1 VLTLA
6 AAMAAWTKLFTRGRP
21 PAEEAT
27 AGDPRRRWMAR
38 PPGRRRADRGPLTV
52 SLYAGDL
59 VDAPAAAICTSTNPR
74 LSLLGGTGGAV
85 VLEGGRGVKREA
97 EALLERRR
105 QAGHAEMEVGS
116 VHITTAGTLPH
127 ELVIHC
133 VASDALHRSS
143 PAIVRRCV
151 LGALAAA
158 DDAGCASVAMPVFGS
173 GHSSLDF
180 DEALGV
186 IAEALRDGATDVEEV
201 VVVIPDRDRVP
212 RARRQLDAVLAAAAA
227 S

>member
-1 VLTLA
+1 V
-6 AAMAAWTKLFTRGRP
+6 AWTRLFTKSRP
-21 PAEEAT
+21 QADGGSAAT
-27 AGDPRRRWMAR
+27 AGRRWTAR
-38 PPGRRRADRGPLTV
+38 QAGRRQAARGPLIV

-105 QAGHAEMEVGS
+105 QGGHAEMEVGS
-116 VHITTAGTLPH
+116 VHPTTAGSLPH

-133 VASDALHRSS
+133 VASDARHRSS

-151 LGALAAA
+151 HGALAAA
-158 DDAGCASVAMPVFGS
+158 DAAGCASVAMPVFGS
-173 GHSSLDF
+173 GHSSLEL
-180 DEALGV
+180 DEALGAM
-186 IAEALRDGATDVEEV
+186 AEALRDVATDVEEV
-201 VVVIPDRDRVP
+201 VVVVPDAERLP
-212 RARRQLDAVLAAAAA
+212 RARRVLDAVLAPAPAG
-227 S
+227 